1 MGGGLKFRFL
11 VDNSLGQLTLEHK
24 EGQLEWVGGVLGFSL
39 IAATPH

>member
-1 MGGGLKFRFL
+1 MVRK
-11 VDNSLGQLTLEHK
+11 VVNKSLGHK